1 MNKVKPNAIV
11 SCVIAFCKKI
21 LTRKF
26 AFDSFVVYETGNNRF
41 FAHVEGT
48 AEIMLWYC
56 SWSTF
61 YFGNF
66 ASKKS

>member
-1 MNKVKPNAIV
+1 MNKVKPSAIV

-26 AFDSFVVYETGNNRF
+26 TFDSFVVYETGF

-56 SWSTF
+56 S
-61 YFGNF
+61 
-66 ASKKS
+66 